1 MELFKL
7 LGTIAISNSEANNAL
22 NDTTGK
28 AESSSNSIEKAF
40 KKIGTAIVAYLS
52 VDKIKQF
59 GQACVDAYDI
69 QKLAETKLETVMKQ
83 RMKATDEQIQS
94 VKDLTSAQQ
103 ALGVVGDEVQI
114 SGAQQLATFLENTD
128 ALNKL
133 IPAMN
138 NLAVQQNGVNV
149 SSESMTSIANMMG
162 KAMQGSA
169 SALTRVGITLTE
181 EQEKLLTTGDE
192 MQRASVLAQ
201 IITDNV
207 GNMNEAFAQ
216 TDAGKIQQ
224 AKNDFGDLQ
233 EQIGAHLE
241 PIIAKFYGTLDK
253 IVLFIADNLD
263 PTLEN
268 ITNKAKDIKTWI
280 EEHKTLLEIL
290 GIGITTLTT
299 AIIAY
304 NIANNAAAISTGI
317 LNGILG
323 IYNTITVI
331 STAVTGAFGAVVA
344 FLTSPIT
351 LVILAIGALIAIGVL
366 LYKNWDTVVEK
377 AGELKDKVVEKITNL
392 KESVVNKFN
401 EIKNNVTNKI
411 NETKSNVI
419 NTFENIKNGIQEKI
433 DNAKNTVK
441 NGIDKIKSFFNFS
454 WSLPHLKLPHFT
466 INGGFSINPPSAPS
480 FGIDWYKEGGIM
492 EGIMT
497 EPTVFGFNPVT
508 NRFKVG
514 GEAGA
519 EAIMPID
526 NLLDMIRQANN
537 ESNSGMLTV
546 LNSILNLLILNIPE
560 FKELIREGKN
570 IVLDDGTLV
579 GATIEKI
586 DEALEDRI
594 INGKRGN

>member
-1 MELFKL
+1 ML
-7 LGTIAISNSEANNAL
+7 
-22 NDTTGK
+22 
-28 AESSSNSIEKAF
+28 
-40 KKIGTAIVAYLS
+40 
-52 VDKIKQF
+52 
-59 GQACVDAYDI
+59 
-69 QKLAETKLETVMKQ
+69 
-83 RMKATDEQIQS
+83 
-94 VKDLTSAQQ
+94 
-103 ALGVVGDEVQI
+103 
-114 SGAQQLATFLENTD
+114 
-128 ALNKL
+128 
-133 IPAMN
+133 P
-138 NLAVQQNGVNV
+138 
-149 SSESMTSIANMMG
+149 
-162 KAMQGSA
+162 
-169 SALTRVGITLTE
+169 
-181 EQEKLLTTGDE
+181 
-192 MQRASVLAQ
+192 
-201 IITDNV
+201 
-207 GNMNEAFAQ
+207 
-216 TDAGKIQQ
+216 
-224 AKNDFGDLQ
+224 
-233 EQIGAHLE
+233 
-241 PIIAKFYGTLDK
+241 
-253 IVLFIADNLD
+253 
-263 PTLEN
+263 
-268 ITNKAKDIKTWI
+268 
-280 EEHKTLLEIL
+280 
-290 GIGITTLTT
+290 
-299 AIIAY
+299 
-304 NIANNAAAISTGI
+304 
-317 LNGILG
+317 
-323 IYNTITVI
+323 
-331 STAVTGAFGAVVA
+331 
-344 FLTSPIT
+344 
-351 LVILAIGALIAIGVL
+351 ALIAIGVL